1 MRSCSAWPCGVW
13 IDGEKRTAP
22 DGTSFAW
29 QHWSHTFEY
38 ALAAGP
44 GDWREAGFA
53 QAGLEYQRDLHTVAT
68 APHGGPLPP
77 RASLASAEPAT
88 AVLAALK
95 PHGHPLAAG
104 RDGTPDRAAGV
115 TVRLRDVSGAG
126 GPTTATVRLHPGV
139 TAAAACPPT
148 EEPGGPALP
157 VRDGAV
163 RAGLPAAG
171 TVTLTVQPGPWP
183 GADGHGTGT
192 GRSAGRAAGGPAEP
206 AQPVFTRYWL
216 HGKGPAPAGALPV
229 AVHLSGGTDGGAAP
243 GGAARLAL
251 AAPGPDGTGTIVLTV
266 ACGTEPAAGQ
276 IDLDV
281 PAGLTAEPAGPLRYD
296 LPALGHARWEL
307 RVGARPGAAGRYFL
321 AAGLTGP
328 DGLRVEDAALV
339 TVGEPAAP
347 RTSLPA
353 EEYVPLFLADQQAA
367 TAELGVTADAAS
379 LMLAPGGE
387 GEIVVRLAS
396 GAASEL
402 RGEAQLV
409 SPFGSWARAEPWTQG
424 FALPPGGEQALRYR
438 LRVPAGAR
446 PGEETWA
453 VVKVMY
459 FGRIRYSPVISCR
472 IADHVHSETIEA
484 LAPTS
489 ERP

>member
-1 MRSCSAWPCGVW
+1 
-13 IDGEKRTAP
+13 
-22 DGTSFAW
+22 
-29 QHWSHTFEY
+29 
-38 ALAAGP
+38 
-44 GDWREAGFA
+44 
-53 QAGLEYQRDLHTVAT
+53 
-68 APHGGPLPP
+68 
-77 RASLASAEPAT
+77 
-88 AVLAALK
+88 
-95 PHGHPLAAG
+95 
-104 RDGTPDRAAGV
+104 
-115 TVRLRDVSGAG
+115 
-126 GPTTATVRLHPGV
+126 
-139 TAAAACPPT
+139 
-148 EEPGGPALP
+148 
-157 VRDGAV
+157 
-163 RAGLPAAG
+163 
-171 TVTLTVQPGPWP
+171 
-183 GADGHGTGT
+183 
-192 GRSAGRAAGGPAEP
+192 
-206 AQPVFTRYWL
+206 
-216 HGKGPAPAGALPV
+216 V

-367 TAELGVTADAAS
+367 TAELDVTADAAS
-379 LMLAPGGE
+379 LALAPGGA

-424 FALPPGGEQALRYR
+424 FALPPGGEQVLRYR

-472 IADHVHSETIEA
+472 IADHVHGETIEA

>member
-1 MRSCSAWPCGVW
+1 V
-13 IDGEKRTAP
+13 T
-22 DGTSFAW
+22 
-29 QHWSHTFEY
+29 
-38 ALAAGP
+38 GP
-44 GDWREAGFA
+44 HA
-53 QAGLEYQRDLHTVAT
+53 
-68 APHGGPLPP
+68 GPLPA

-104 RDGTPDRAAGV
+104 RDGTPDPAAGV

-126 GPTTATVRLHPGV
+126 GPTDATVRLHPGV
-139 TAAAACPPT
+139 TAAAASGFT
-148 EEPGGPALP
+148 EEPGGPPLP
-157 VRDGAV
+157 VRDGAAQAV
-163 RAGLPAAG
+163 LPAAG

-183 GADGHGTGT
+183 GADGQDP
-192 GRSAGRAAGGPAEP
+192 AAAGTASGAAEP

-216 HGKGPAPAGALPV
+216 HGKGPAPAGVLPV

-251 AAPGPDGTGTIVLTV
+251 AGPGAGTDGTGAGPAGTIVLTV
-266 ACGTEPAAGQ
+266 ACGTVPAAGQ

-281 PAGLTAEPAGPLRYD
+281 PGGLAAEPAGPLHYD
-296 LPALGHARWEL
+296 LPARGHARWEL
-307 RVGARPGAAGRYFL
+307 RVRARPGAAGRYFL
-321 AAGLTGP
+321 AAGITGP
-328 DGLRVEDAALV
+328 DGQRAEDAALV

-347 RTSLPA
+347 RTTLPA
-353 EEYVPLFLADQQAA
+353 GEFVPLFLADQAAA
-367 TAELGVTADAAS
+367 TAELAVTADADQ
-379 LMLAPGGE
+379 LDLAPGGE
-387 GEIVVRLAS
+387 GEITVRLAS
-396 GAASEL
+396 GAASPL

-409 SPFGSWARAEPWTQG
+409 SPFGCWARAQPWTQG
-424 FALPPGGEQALRYR
+424 FAVAPGGETVLRYR
-438 LRVPAGAR
+438 IQVPAGAR
-446 PGEETWA
+446 PGEQTWA

-472 IADHVHSETIEA
+472 IADHVHGETIEA

>member
-1 MRSCSAWPCGVW
+1 M
-13 IDGEKRTAP
+13 
-22 DGTSFAW
+22 
-29 QHWSHTFEY
+29 
-38 ALAAGP
+38 
-44 GDWREAGFA
+44 
-53 QAGLEYQRDLHTVAT
+53 
-68 APHGGPLPP
+68 
-77 RASLASAEPAT
+77 
-88 AVLAALK
+88 
-95 PHGHPLAAG
+95 
-104 RDGTPDRAAGV
+104 
-115 TVRLRDVSGAG
+115 
-126 GPTTATVRLHPGV
+126 

-183 GADGHGTGT
+183 GAARPRDRHGPVGGPG
-192 GRSAGRAAGGPAEP
+192 GRRPAEP